1 MARNKPKFSRPFFPQ
16 QALRILTSVVL
27 LALSL
32 TPSFSADFKFLE
44 SSGVPPNPVSNPTP
58 TRLSIDLRGPWDYAI
73 DGGPSGT
80 VILPSAYDFQG
91 RVIFQRNLQVP
102 ADLTQKYRFHISV
115 DGINYTSE
123 LTVNNDFVTNHTGGY
138 TSFIQPVPSNAVQGD
153 KDNLFRV
160 VTGNVLDVR
169 RSLPLR
175 PWPWDPR
182 NYGGVV
188 RGLFLVGTP
197 PIFVRDVSIRNE
209 LAEKG
214 TAVRVLVQ
222 ATIDAKEPS
231 MMEIPEMAETPASYG
246 FYFEI
251 LDKISGIMVGRS
263 AFAPVS
269 AAETGA
275 WIGKGDVTVT
285 TPKFWSPDTPEL
297 YLMRCFLVKGT
308 VKENIVV
315 DELDLSVGLR
325 TLGVEN
331 GHIQLNGKRIVLRG
345 VIWNED
351 TPAGGNALTEE
362 QMEKDVAL
370 IRNLGANVIRFIN
383 HPPHPYMLDLCDRYG
398 LLALEEIPLVH
409 PPGQVLAEEGFV
421 ELAGSMLREMIAR
434 DRNHPCVLA
443 WGLGDE
449 LESTHPATRDAVER
463 LVSLAHSLDGR
474 PTYYGAS
481 LLRNDISSTLVDIA
495 ALNLPS
501 NDLHEWKSG
510 LDQWRAGHRGQPVI
524 VAKFGTEVQH
534 ENRRG
539 TNDPLSQEA
548 QARFYL
554 QRLEILHALDYDGGI
569 IWSFNDWRG
578 DRPSLTVMSG
588 DPWEHTLGLVSSTRE
603 KRLAYEA
610 VRSVFHGEKFVALP
624 IGGRPSGA
632 PIIYVLAGFAVLV
645 GVAYVYNVS
654 RRFRESFNRSLLSSY
669 NFYSDVR
676 DQHSV
681 SFLLTT
687 LLGLVVS
694 LGTAITVSSILFHFR
709 SNIYLDNLL
718 SIFLMVDAVKVEVV
732 KVIWDPIRAI
742 GFLTVAVFAGLV
754 LLTVAVYAVRVF
766 FRLRIFPTHAY
777 AVTMWSAAPLVV
789 FILVGM
795 ILYRIL
801 DSPAYV
807 VPALILVALIHI
819 WVFLRLLKGMS
830 IVYDVLPLKMY
841 AAGTV
846 AAICILAVVYVYY
859 DATASAPM
867 YISYMYHMMT
877 NSL

>member
-1 MARNKPKFSRPFFPQ
+1 MERRKPKFSGPLCVQP
-16 QALRILTSVVL
+16 ALRIFSSVVL

-32 TPSFSADFKFLE
+32 NSSFSADYKFLE
-44 SSGVPPNPVSNPTP
+44 SSGAPTNPVTNPTP
-58 TRLSIDLRGPWDYAI
+58 TRISIDLRGPWEYSI

-80 VILPSAYDFQG
+80 VTLPSAYDFQG
-91 RVIFQRNLQVP
+91 RVIFQRGIQVP
-102 ADLTQKYRFHISV
+102 ADVAQKYRFHLSI

-123 LTVNNDFVTNHTGGY
+123 VTVNNDFVTNHTGGY
-138 TSFIQPVPSNAVQGD
+138 TSFIQPVPANAVQGD
-153 KDNLFRV
+153 RDNLIRLV
-160 VTGNVLDVR
+160 VGNHLDAR
-169 RSLPLR
+169 RSVPLR

-188 RGLFLVGTP
+188 RGLHLLGTP
-197 PIFVRDVSIRNE
+197 TVFIRDVTVRNE
-209 LAEKG
+209 LVEKG
-214 TAVRVLVQ
+214 AAVRILVQ
-222 ATIDAKEPS
+222 ATIDAHEPS
-231 MMEIPEMAETPASYG
+231 VGQAPEAAERPESYG
-246 FYFEI
+246 FYYEI
-251 LDKISGIMVGRS
+251 LDKISGIQVGRS
-263 AFAPVS
+263 TFAPLS
-269 AAETGA
+269 PSDAGA
-275 WIGKGDVTVT
+275 WTGRGEVTVQA
-285 TPKFWSPDTPEL
+285 PKFWSPDTPEL

-308 VKENIVV
+308 AKENFVV
-315 DELDLSVGLR
+315 DEYAVSVGMR
-325 TLGVEN
+325 TVSVEN
-331 GHIQLNGKRIVLRG
+331 GHIFLNGKRLVLKG

-351 TPAGGNALTEE
+351 YPAYGNALTEE

-370 IRNLGANVIRFIN
+370 IRNLGANVIRFLN

-398 LLALEEIPLVH
+398 LFAMEEIPLVH
-409 PPGQVLAEEGFV
+409 PPGQVLSDEGYV
-421 ELAGSMLREMIAR
+421 DLAGSMLREMILR
-434 DRNHPCVLA
+434 DRNHPSVLA

-449 LESTHPATRDAVER
+449 LESSHPATRSAVER
-463 LVSLAHSLDGR
+463 LVGLARSLDGR

-481 LLRNDISSTLVDIA
+481 LLKNDISSTLVDIA
-495 ALNLPS
+495 AVNLPS

-510 LDQWRAGHRGQPVI
+510 LDQWRANHRSQPVI

-539 TNDPLSQEA
+539 TNDPQSQEA

-554 QRLEILHALDYDGGI
+554 QRFEVLRSLDYDGGI
-569 IWSFNDWRG
+569 IWAFNDWQG

-588 DPWEHTLGLVSSTRE
+588 DPWIHTLGLVSSGRE

-624 IGGRPSGA
+624 IGGRASGA
-632 PIIYVLAGFAVLV
+632 PIIYVLAGFAALV
-645 GVAYVYNVS
+645 GMAYVYNVS
-654 RRFRESFNRSLLSSY
+654 RSFREKFNRSMLSSY

-676 DQHSV
+676 DQHTV
-681 SFLLTT
+681 SFLLST

-709 SNIYLDNLL
+709 SNGFLDNFL
-718 SIFLMVDAVKVEVV
+718 SIVLISDAAKAEVV
-732 KVIWDPIRAI
+732 KVIWDPLQAI
-742 GFLTVAVFAGLV
+742 GFLTGAVFVGLV
-754 LLTVAVYAVRVF
+754 LLSIAVYAVRALFKV
-766 FRLRIFPTHAY
+766 RIYMSHAY

-807 VPALILVALIHI
+807 LPALILVAVIHV

-830 IVYDVLPLKMY
+830 IVYDVMPLKMY
-841 AAGTV
+841 AAGIIVVICVV
-846 AAICILAVVYVYY
+846 AVLFVYY